1 MIHPPDGINA
11 FEFVVV
17 ASLRAVQ
24 LTAGCTPRVP
34 AGIRPVVTAQHE
46 VAEGKVTPLP
56 RDEGARGRAAEPTR
70 RGTPAPTP
78 AEELQELLHALK
90 RRVPRTGRAEEAAI
104 ARDSAE
110 LADVATERLKTL
122 AAPAARAR

>member
-1 MIHPPDGINA
+1 MIHLPDGINA

-56 RDEGARGRAAEPTR
+56 RDEGRRRASEPVR
-70 RGTPAPTP
+70 RGASAPTP

>member
-34 AGIRPVVTAQHE
+34 PGIRPVVTAQHE

-56 RDEGARGRAAEPTR
+56 RDEGRRPASEPAR
-70 RGTPAPTP
+70 RGASAPTA